1 MVEIF
6 TKDLIIHTHTFR
18 GSLLNKKKCSFTHL
32 SWSQGQPRACLL
44 PRVRASV
51 FMNVEELGYFIEIF
65 MLLTVLNNLLC
76 YWHPVEDVPQHDPH
90 HHFVPEVEDDTFA
103 VVLPLGGDLGDC
115 RVAGRNRDVRGLRL
129 CLAL

>member
-1 MVEIF
+1 MAGQLMKSQEQLPP
-6 TKDLIIHTHTFR
+6 TP
-18 GSLLNKKKCSFTHL
+18 L
-32 SWSQGQPRACLL
+32 SSSQSCAGTYL
-44 PRVRASV
+44 P
-51 FMNVEELGYFIEIF
+51 
-65 MLLTVLNNLLC
+65 C
-76 YWHPVEDVPQHDPH
+76 YWHPVEDVPQHNPP

>member
-1 MVEIF
+1 MAGQLMKSQEQLPP
-6 TKDLIIHTHTFR
+6 TP
-18 GSLLNKKKCSFTHL
+18 L
-32 SWSQGQPRACLL
+32 SSSQSCAGTYL
-44 PRVRASV
+44 P
-51 FMNVEELGYFIEIF
+51 
-65 MLLTVLNNLLC
+65 C

>member
-32 SWSQGQPRACLL
+32 SCSQGQPRACLL
-44 PRVRASV
+44 LRARASV

-65 MLLTVLNNLLC
+65 MLLTVLNNLRDRGTRSLT
-76 YWHPVEDVPQHDPH
+76 
-90 HHFVPEVEDDTFA
+90 HFVCVRARPAPTPHREGIVGRAFCKAQVRTPPNRVLSEKETF
-103 VVLPLGGDLGDC
+103 LL
-115 RVAGRNRDVRGLRL
+115 
-129 CLAL
+129 